1 MPTSMRTDSHTDA
14 EPAADTDAKS
24 NAQADA
30 DTADCSL
37 CHHNE
42 TMRHWLCKQ
51 KSASRQ
57 RHGSQGPSLA
67 SQPCLTGKKGSHK
80 KTTEAVGQ
88 HQTSKGS
95 IGDEGF
101 FHPHSIQF
109 AS

>member
-24 NAQADA
+24 KAQADA

-51 KSASRQ
+51 KVHLDSVM
-57 RHGSQGPSLA
+57 
-67 SQPCLTGKKGSHK
+67 
-80 KTTEAVGQ
+80 EARAPALLRNHV
-88 HQTSKGS
+88 
-95 IGDEGF
+95 
-101 FHPHSIQF
+101 
-109 AS
+109 